1 MNWKEVLAI
10 LAALIVVI
18 AFAMEAYKKDLRQD
32 KAQRKEIVLVAIML
46 TLIIVASFSF
56 GLGFPGLPW
65 AFIGYAIGVFFLQ
78 WFINQKV
85 IKQICKALGLFGK
98 AQLKKAGIDLEELD
112 E

>member
-1 MNWKEVLAI
+1 MSWKEVLGV
-10 LAALIVVI
+10 LVALIVVI

-32 KAQRKEIVLVAIML
+32 KAERREIVLIAILL
-46 TLIIVASFSF
+46 TLIVTGSFSF

-65 AFIGYAIGVFFLQ
+65 AYVGYATGVFFLQ

-98 AQLKKAGIDLEELD
+98 AQLKKAGIKLED
-112 E
+112 EDE